1 MPAPW
6 EKSYDK
12 PRQHIK
18 KQRHY
23 FANKVHIVKA
33 TVFPVLM
40 YGFKSWT
47 IKKAKRHRINA
58 FKLWCWRRL
67 MKVPRTAR
75 RSSQSI
81 LKEINSKYSLE
92 GKAEAPVLWL
102 PDGKSQLIGKDHD
115 AGKD

>member
-6 EKSYDK
+6 EESYDK

-23 FANKVHIVKA
+23 FANEVHIVKA

-47 IKKAKRHRINA
+47 IKKAKWHRINV

-67 MKVPRTAR
+67 LKVPQTAR

-81 LKEINSKYSLE
+81 LKEINSEYSLE
-92 GKAEAPVLWL
+92 GKAESPVLWL
-102 PDGKSQLIGKDHD
+102 PDGKSQLIGKDPD
-115 AGKD
+115 AEKD